1 MIWFKSKNNLSNFNK
16 LKIEITYVEA
26 KVRNVRCKLLKPTY
40 EEAIHDIH
48 PDAAKTL
55 GFTQN
60 EYRRKMNS
68 EKVYNEYFK
77 DDLPT

>member
-1 MIWFKSKNNLSNFNK
+1 MESKKPEINLK
-16 LKIEITYVEA
+16 LETVHVEA
-26 KVRNVRCKLLKPTY
+26 KVRKLRCKVHKPTY